1 MAGSMKVSVSVFFM
15 GVLLSGCFFSRDG
28 KKTKDQAYVT
38 VNSSVLTESVF
49 KSLVPDEI
57 YDRLGEEQKKE
68 IVKDWVNNELL
79 YQEALRRDIDK
90 NPYVVRILENTRQN
104 LLRNELLES
113 VYVTIKSPDD
123 KVLKDFYAER
133 KDYFI
138 LVNDEYKIR
147 FAMFETEDDVKDFWK
162 KVKDGD
168 PFTRLAQETSKIPDF
183 QIGGET
189 GLISREM
196 VEPAIWEEIIKTINE
211 LGLVKIS
218 EPFAVVDGW
227 MCLIIDEVY
236 KQGSVLPFEAV
247 HDQVL
252 DMYLMEKRQE
262 ARDAFLE
269 ELQKKA
275 SIKYGSFY

>member
-1 MAGSMKVSVSVFFM
+1 MKVSLSVFFM

-28 KKTKDQAYVT
+28 KKTKDQAFVT
-38 VNSSVLTESVF
+38 VNGSVLTESVF
-49 KSLVPDEI
+49 KSLVPEEI

-79 YQEALRRDIDK
+79 YQEALQRDIDK
-90 NPYVVRILENTRQN
+90 NPYVVRILENTRRN

-147 FAMFETEDDVKDFWK
+147 FAMFETEDDAKDFWK
-162 KVKDGD
+162 KVKGGE
-168 PFTRLAQETSKIPDF
+168 PFSRLAQETSKVPDF

-189 GLISREM
+189 GIVSREM
-196 VEPAIWEEIIKTINE
+196 VEPAIWEEIIKTLNE

-252 DMYLMEKRQE
+252 DMYLVEKRQE

-275 SIKYGSFY
+275 SIKYGSFF

>member
-1 MAGSMKVSVSVFFM
+1 MKVSLLVFFM

-28 KKTKDQAYVT
+28 KKTKDQAFVT
-38 VNSSVLTESVF
+38 VNGSVLTESVF
-49 KSLVPDEI
+49 KSLVPEEI

-90 NPYVVRILENTRQN
+90 NPYVVRILENTRRN

-123 KVLKDFYAER
+123 KVLKDFYEER

-147 FAMFETEDDVKDFWK
+147 FAMFETEDNAKDFWK
-162 KVKDGD
+162 KVKDGE
-168 PFTRLAQETSKIPDF
+168 PFTRLAQETSKVPDF

-189 GLISREM
+189 GIVSREM

-252 DMYLMEKRQE
+252 DMYLVEKRQE

>member
-1 MAGSMKVSVSVFFM
+1 MKVSLSVFFM

-28 KKTKDQAYVT
+28 KKTKDQAFVT
-38 VNSSVLTESVF
+38 VNGSVLTESVF
-49 KSLVPDEI
+49 KSLVPEEI

-79 YQEALRRDIDK
+79 YQEALQRDIDK
-90 NPYVVRILENTRQN
+90 NPYVVRILENTRRN

-147 FAMFETEDDVKDFWK
+147 FALFETEDNAKDFWK
-162 KVKDGD
+162 KVKDGE
-168 PFTRLAQETSKIPDF
+168 PFTRLAQETSKVPDF

-189 GLISREM
+189 GIVSREM

-252 DMYLMEKRQE
+252 DMYLVEKRQE

>member
-1 MAGSMKVSVSVFFM
+1 MKVSVSVFFM